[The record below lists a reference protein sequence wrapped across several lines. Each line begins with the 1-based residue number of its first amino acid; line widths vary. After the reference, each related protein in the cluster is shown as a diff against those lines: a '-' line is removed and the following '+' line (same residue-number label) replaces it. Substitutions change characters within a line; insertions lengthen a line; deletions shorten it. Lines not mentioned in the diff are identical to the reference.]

1 MRGHQKS
8 LPNLKFLHHQ
18 STAQITPSTSSIR
31 QKFQENR
38 TYRKFQKE
46 NSLQI
51 DQNQS
56 VTPVMNNAVKLLRQ
70 NYIQKTEPNETSEK
84 QNGIA
89 ENQKKSNQ
97 KPTSFKFLYRPM
109 TKQNSELMQTLRVAS
124 NLPEVNHVYYVSDL
138 IRAYESKDSY
148 FNRLFQDHLQ
158 ASFMAFKQCATSKII
173 FRPKPLFLPKD
184 PKDQRKY
191 TLLLDLDE
199 TLVHCSLDVR
209 LPCEKKLNIRLS
221 PSEILQVGLTIRPG
235 LQNMLENLQPHFE
248 IIIFTASHVQY
259 AKKIVEFIDPKKI
272 ISNVLS
278 REHCCFTSL
287 GQYIKDLSII
297 KNRSLSK
304 TILVDNS
311 AFSYFYQIDNGV
323 PIIPFYDNKQD
334 KQLALLTKYL
344 IGVVGQEDIRE
355 YNQRY
360 LKTYLLEKLDS
371 LEQIIDNYKAQI
383 NSKKT

>member
-8 LPNLKFLHHQ
+8 LPNLKFLQPQ
-18 STAQITPSTSSIR
+18 STALITPSNSSIR
-31 QKFQENR
+31 QKYQEKR

-51 DQNQS
+51 DKNQ
-56 VTPVMNNAVKLLRQ
+56 TPTPIMNNVAKVFRQ
-70 NYIQKTEPNETSEK
+70 NFIQKTEPNETSDK
-84 QNGIA
+84 QNRMI
-89 ENQKKSNQ
+89 ENQKIISQ
-97 KPTSFKFLYRPM
+97 KPSSFKFLYRPI
-109 TKQNSELMQTLRVAS
+109 TKQNSELMLTPRIAQ
-124 NLPEVNHVYYVSDL
+124 NLPENNYVYYVSDL
-138 IRAYESKDSY
+138 IKAYESKDSY

-158 ASFMAFKQCATSKII
+158 SSLMAFKQCATSKII
-173 FRPKPLFLPKD
+173 FKPKPLILPKD
-184 PKDQRKY
+184 PKDSRKY

-209 LPCEKKLNIRLS
+209 LPCDKKLNIKLS

-248 IIIFTASHVQY
+248 IIIFTASHAQY
-259 AKKIVEFIDPKKI
+259 AKKIVEYIDPKKI
-272 ISNVLS
+272 ISYVLS

-304 TILVDNS
+304 IILVDNS
-311 AFSYFYQIDNGV
+311 AYSYYYQIDNGV

-334 KQLALLTKYL
+334 KQLTLLTKYL
-344 IGVVGQEDIRE
+344 IGLLDYQDIRE
-355 YNQRY
+355 YNQKY
-360 LKTYLLEKLDS
+360 LKTYLLDKLDS
-371 LEQIIDNYKAQI
+371 LESVIENYKAQI